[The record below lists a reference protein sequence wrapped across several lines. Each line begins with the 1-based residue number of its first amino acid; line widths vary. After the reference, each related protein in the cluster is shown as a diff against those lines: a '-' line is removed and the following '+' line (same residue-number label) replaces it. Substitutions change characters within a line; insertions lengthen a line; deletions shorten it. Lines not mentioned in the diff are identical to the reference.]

1 MNIDFKKMD
10 WTLDEVFLKRRKF
23 VKVAENKEPDIYC
36 YRREWTDTCGNPNH
50 CYEIVRPKG
59 KDRSYTGS
67 EDFGTYG
74 LCLSKNDRYLQ
85 EKIEWYMKNGMGERF
100 PPSQSRK

>member
-1 MNIDFKKMD
+1 MNVDFKKMD

-23 VKVAENKEPDIYC
+23 VKVAENKELDIYC
-36 YRREWTDTCGNPNH
+36 YRREWTDTCGNTNH

-59 KDRSYTGS
+59 KDRSYPGS

-74 LCLSKNDRYLQ
+74 LCISKNDRYLQ
-85 EKIEWYMKNGMGERF
+85 EKIQWYMKNGMGERF
-100 PPSQSRK
+100 PPTQSRK

>member
-23 VKVAENKEPDIYC
+23 VKVAENKELDIYC
-36 YRREWTDTCGNPNH
+36 YRREWKDTCGHPNH
-50 CYEIVRPKG
+50 CYEIVRPVG
-59 KDRSYTGS
+59 KERAYPGS
-67 EDFGTYG
+67 EHFGIYG

-85 EKIEWYMKNGMGERF
+85 EKIDWYMKNGMGERF